1 MSKILG
7 VVPIGIASSV
17 KKFTQ
22 LSGWPWQMI
31 NYNEKNIAQ
40 RIAELTH
47 NEKVNV
53 VYDLVG
59 KATWLASLNYLKT

>member
-1 MSKILG
+1 
-7 VVPIGIASSV
+7 
-17 KKFTQ
+17 
-22 LSGWPWQMI
+22 MI